1 MASKQRQY
9 ECRTST
15 RGAVNTVSLLVMFL
29 LSIAA
34 FVLGSLYF
42 ELRYKNQ
49 LLLEEVAELKQSQ
62 ILFMVPDEQAEVMAN
77 WMAENPVFV
86 QSFVARA
93 RAGELTSMPIGDGSV
108 EQLIQRSITQSN
120 QSEAESSIAADNSI
134 ENTVL
139 EPLTIDSAKSKLPTT
154 DNRLLQENDL
164 PDIDTAHVVAK
175 IDKQEPA
182 AEYADDRLLQE
193 SNAVVEQANNEL
205 APQMTY
211 SLPDKAQML
220 NITEEGV
227 KLISLPHGGIRIT
240 TRAIED

>member
-9 ECRTST
+9 ECRTNT

-49 LLLEEVAELKQSQ
+49 LLQDEVAELKESQ

-77 WMAENPVFV
+77 WMADNPVFV

-108 EQLIQRSITQSN
+108 EQLIQNSITQSN
-120 QSEAESSIAADNSI
+120 QSAPENSTTVGKSID
-134 ENTVL
+134 NTVL
-139 EPLTIDSAKSKLPTT
+139 EPSTIESAKLKAVATE
-154 DNRLLQENDL
+154 NRSLHENDS
-164 PDIDTAHVVAK
+164 PSVDAVHVTAK
-175 IDKQEPA
+175 IDGQELA
-182 AEYADDRLLQE
+182 AENAYDKQPKE
-193 SNAVVEQANNEL
+193 SYTAAEEASNEL
-205 APQMTY
+205 VPQTIY

-220 NITEEGV
+220 NVTEEGV

-240 TRAIED
+240 TRAIEE

>member
-1 MASKQRQY
+1 MANKQRHY
-9 ECRTST
+9 DCRANSK
-15 RGAVNTVSLLVMFL
+15 GAVNTASLLVMFL

-49 LLLEEVAELKQSQ
+49 LLQDEVAELKESQ

-108 EQLIQRSITQSN
+108 EQLIQSSTTQAN
-120 QSEAESSIAADNSI
+120 QAEAENGVAADKNI
-134 ENTVL
+134 INTEVGQL
-139 EPLTIDSAKSKLPTT
+139 AIDSAESTVPLV
-154 DNRLLQENDL
+154 DNRLLRQDDSSSVEPVQATALQKDSSVTEHVPNEIVPETIYSF
-164 PDIDTAHVVAK
+164 PD
-175 IDKQEPA
+175 Q
-182 AEYADDRLLQE
+182 
-193 SNAVVEQANNEL
+193 
-205 APQMTY
+205 
-211 SLPDKAQML
+211 AQML

-240 TRAIED
+240 TRALEE

>member
-9 ECRTST
+9 ECRTNT

-49 LLLEEVAELKQSQ
+49 LLQDEVAELKESQ

-77 WMAENPVFV
+77 WMADNPVFV

-93 RAGELTSMPIGDGSV
+93 RAGELTLMPIGDGSV
-108 EQLIQRSITQSN
+108 EQLIQNSITQSN
-120 QSEAESSIAADNSI
+120 QSAPENSTTVGKSID
-134 ENTVL
+134 NTVL
-139 EPLTIDSAKSKLPTT
+139 EPSTIESAKLKAVATE
-154 DNRLLQENDL
+154 NRSLHENDS
-164 PDIDTAHVVAK
+164 PSVDAVHVTAK
-175 IDKQEPA
+175 IDGQELAENADDKQPKESYTA
-182 AEYADDRLLQE
+182 AEQA
-193 SNAVVEQANNEL
+193 SNGL
-205 APQMTY
+205 APQTIY
-211 SLPDKAQML
+211 SLPDKAKML
-220 NITEEGV
+220 NVTEEGV

-240 TRAIED
+240 TRAIEE

>member
-1 MASKQRQY
+1 MASRQGQY
-9 ECRTST
+9 NCRANNK
-15 RGAVNTVSLLVMFL
+15 GAVNTVSLLVMFL
-29 LSIAA
+29 LSIAT

-49 LLLEEVAELKQSQ
+49 LLLDQVAELKESQ

-108 EQLIQRSITQSN
+108 EQLSQSPTTQSN
-120 QSEAESSIAADNSI
+120 QTEPENDVTADNNI
-134 ENTVL
+134 DNTTVS
-139 EPLTIDSAKSKLPTT
+139 PLAIDSEGLALPSR
-154 DNRLLQENDL
+154 DNRLLQQDDSSRVDKIQETVLLEDSSTAQYVPTEIVPKTIYTL
-164 PDIDTAHVVAK
+164 PD
-175 IDKQEPA
+175 E
-182 AEYADDRLLQE
+182 
-193 SNAVVEQANNEL
+193 
-205 APQMTY
+205 
-211 SLPDKAQML
+211 AQML

-240 TRAIED
+240 TRALEE